1 MIEVEMKAKIN
12 DKVKTLEK
20 IKEIG
25 GTYSH
30 TEKQHDIYFNA
41 PDKNFKETDEALRIR
56 EIPED
61 DDFKRILTYKG
72 PKIDPKSK
80 TRKEIEVEIA
90 DTDNMVDI
98 LVNLGFKPAA
108 IVNKVRRIFIYKE
121 YTVTLDKLDKLGYYM
136 EIEYVAKEGSDIEE
150 IRNNIYN
157 VFEKLGITSGFE
169 RTSYLGLLEQLE

>member
-61 DDFKRILTYKG
+61 DDFSY
-72 PKIDPKSK
+72 
-80 TRKEIEVEIA
+80 
-90 DTDNMVDI
+90 
-98 LVNLGFKPAA
+98 GFWFQP
-108 IVNKVRRIFIYKE
+108 I
-121 YTVTLDKLDKLGYYM
+121 VTLEKF
-136 EIEYVAKEGSDIEE
+136 EIK
-150 IRNNIYN
+150 
-157 VFEKLGITSGFE
+157 
-169 RTSYLGLLEQLE
+169 